1 MSTAVEIS
9 VNIDVPDLEA
19 AIEFY
24 RLALGLHLGRRLFEG
39 SVAEMLGASSKIYL
53 LMKPAGDSVSSVA
66 RLPRDYD
73 RHWTPVHLDFIV
85 DDVSAAVERAVACG
99 AKLESNIQS
108 FAWGRLAVLSDPLG
122 MDSACCSSLI
132 GDTMRSHNRSALTL
146 KLAGQLNGSGVF

>member
-53 LMKPAGDSVSSVA
+53 LMKPAGDSDHPSLDCRATTTVTGLQYTSTLSSTMF
-66 RLPRDYD
+66 RLPLSARW
-73 RHWTPVHLDFIV
+73 RAARSWRVISNHLPGV
-85 DDVSAAVERAVACG
+85 
-99 AKLESNIQS
+99 
-108 FAWGRLAVLSDPLG
+108 
-122 MDSACCSSLI
+122 
-132 GDTMRSHNRSALTL
+132 
-146 KLAGQLNGSGVF
+146 GSQC

>member
-39 SVAEMLGASSKIYL
+39 SIAEMLGASSKIYL

-73 RHWTPVHLDFIV
+73 RHWTPVHLDFKIVSLRKVGTNEIRANVGCKVVTEHDPGGIKSESQREFVLIKESRLWRLDNMIV
-85 DDVSAAVERAVACG
+85 DG
-99 AKLESNIQS
+99 GHYL
-108 FAWGRLAVLSDPLG
+108 P
-122 MDSACCSSLI
+122 
-132 GDTMRSHNRSALTL
+132 
-146 KLAGQLNGSGVF
+146 